1 MAGDQTVE
9 LDAVYLPVKSVEDVE
24 DALEG
29 YARVQG
35 KAAAGPSGPLVRG
48 EGFEV
53 DCAELEAW
61 PDDVLGEV
69 VTVRGRLVM
78 EGEALKLERPL
89 YEVGE

>member
-9 LDAVYLPVKSVEDVE
+9 LDAVYLPVKAAEDVE

-29 YARVQG
+29 YVRVTG
-35 KAAAGPSGPLVRG
+35 KAAAGQSGPLVRG

-53 DCAELEAW
+53 DCAELETW

-69 VTVRGRLVM
+69 VTVRGRLTKD
-78 EGEALKLERPL
+78 GDQLKLERPL
-89 YEVGE
+89 YEVDE